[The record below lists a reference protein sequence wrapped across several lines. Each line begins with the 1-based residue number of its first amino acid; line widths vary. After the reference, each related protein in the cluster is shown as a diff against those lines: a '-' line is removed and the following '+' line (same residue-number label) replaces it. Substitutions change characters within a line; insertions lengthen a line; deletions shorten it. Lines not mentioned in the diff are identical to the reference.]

1 MDGRTTLIIA
11 HRVETI
17 ALAERVVLLDR
28 GRVIADGPHEELL
41 QLPEYRTALALDE
54 MADGGTRSS

>member
-1 MDGRTTLIIA
+1 MEGRTTVIIA

-28 GRVIADGPHEELL
+28 GWLIANGPHDELL
-41 QLPEYRTALALDE
+41 QLPEYRAALALDE
-54 MADGGTRSS
+54 VTMLEHS